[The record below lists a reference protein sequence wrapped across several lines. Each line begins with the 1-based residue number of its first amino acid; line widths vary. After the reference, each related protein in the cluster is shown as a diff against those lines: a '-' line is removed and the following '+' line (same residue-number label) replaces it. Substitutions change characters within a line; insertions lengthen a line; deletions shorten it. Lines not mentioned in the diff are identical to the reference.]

1 MSYLRTSPIWR
12 TTTIIRLNL
21 RRDGGSTV
29 ADVPQVLE
37 GIRVVD
43 VTTGPVGGIATM
55 VLADFGADVV
65 KVEPPGGDRFR
76 ALAASPLWLRGKRS
90 VTADLATDTGRAD
103 VWRIVAAADVL
114 VVSGP
119 PSRSRR
125 WGLDADAALALQPE
139 LVHCSITGWGPLG
152 PLAEVPAYEAAV
164 AARSGRMMAFQR
176 QLRRGGPVFTS
187 VPVAGHVAAHG
198 AVQGIAAALLARSRG
213 GGGQRV
219 ETSLLQGLLPFDLV
233 ELLLVEMAERSGLD
247 APDITA
253 AGGDMPTLN
262 YHPVR
267 TADGRW
273 IQCGNLLEHLLMAFL
288 DATDLL
294 GALLADE
301 RFTAPPGTWD
311 EVTVDAARNMILVRL
326 QERSADEWME
336 AFRDNGHVAA
346 EPFLTTAE
354 ALWHPDIVGAG
365 DIVTLDDPV
374 HGPVRTI
381 GPIAELTATP
391 AAVGKPAPRAGDHD
405 GIRLFEGIGAPGS
418 GPKPSDALRHSDGCP
433 LDGITVV
440 EFATIIAA
448 PLATTM
454 LADLGAR
461 VIKVELI
468 DGDPYRHLIPGG
480 TPVAKTSAGKA
491 SICIDVKHEE
501 GRRIA
506 ADLART
512 ADVVVHNARPGVPE
526 RLGLGDEQ
534 LRAAN
539 PHLVWVAVSG
549 YGRRSAAAG
558 RPSTHPCAG
567 AATGGAAFQ
576 AGPALTAP
584 CETLDDVREISRQL
598 MRANESNPDPNTAV
612 VTAAAVTLALLARE
626 RFGVG
631 QAVYVNMLAANLYAN
646 ADDALAYSGK
656 PDRAASDDELHGPAA
671 LYRLYRAGEGW
682 LFLAA
687 GSDAEWARVT
697 AVLDRP
703 DLRAD
708 QRFATAAGRAAHE
721 AELATELA
729 DSLGKRSAG
738 DWEARF
744 AAAGVAGVRADASTP
759 GPFFAHHEQVLAN
772 GFTPD
777 CTHARFGPYRRWGP
791 VVRVNGGPPVLGPGV
806 LAGENTDE
814 ILASLGCTPTEIAA
828 LRADGVVASEPVEW
842 E

>member
-1 MSYLRTSPIWR
+1 M
-12 TTTIIRLNL
+12 
-21 RRDGGSTV
+21 
-29 ADVPQVLE
+29 PQVLE

-43 VTTGPVGGIATM
+43 VTSGPVGGIATM
-55 VLADFGADVV
+55 VLADFGADVA
-65 KVEPPGGDRFR
+65 KVEPPGGDRLR

-90 VTADLATDTGRAD
+90 VTADLATDAGRAD
-103 VWRIVAAADVL
+103 VRSLVEAADVL

-119 PSRSRR
+119 LSRARR
-125 WGLDADAALALQPE
+125 WGLDADAALAVQRD
-139 LVHCSITGWGPLG
+139 LVHCSITGWGPRG
-152 PLAEVPAYEAAV
+152 PLAEVPGYEAAV
-164 AARSGRMMAFQR
+164 AARSGRMMAFHR
-176 QLRRGGPVFTS
+176 QLRRGGPVFTA

-198 AVQGIAAALLARSRG
+198 AVQGIAAALLARARG

-219 ETSLLQGLLPFDLV
+219 ETSLLQGLMPFDLV
-233 ELLLVEMAERSGLD
+233 ELLLVEMSERSGLE

-253 AGGDMPTLN
+253 AGGDLPTLN

-294 GALLADE
+294 GELLADD

-311 EVTVDAARNMILVRL
+311 EATVDAARNMILIRL

-336 AFRDNGHVAA
+336 AFRANGHVAA

-354 ALWHPDIVGAG
+354 ALWHPDIVAAG
-365 DIVTLDDPV
+365 DVVTIDDPV
-374 HGPVRTI
+374 HGPVRTL
-381 GPIAELTATP
+381 GPIADLTATP
-391 AAVGKPAPRAGDHD
+391 AVIGRPAPRPGEHD
-405 GIRLFEGIGAPGS
+405 GTRVFGARPPRTKHS
-418 GPKPSDALRHSDGCP
+418 GATKHSGGRP
-433 LDGITVV
+433 LDGVTVV

-468 DGDPYRHLIPGG
+468 DGDPYRHLIAGG
-480 TPVAKTSAGKA
+480 TPVAKTSAGKE
-491 SICIDVKHEE
+491 SICIDLKHDD

-506 ADLART
+506 FELASA

-539 PHLVWVAVSG
+539 PQLVWVSVTG
-549 YGRRSAAAG
+549 YGRHSAAAG

-584 CETLDDVREISRQL
+584 CDTLDDVREISRQL

-612 VTAAAVTLALLARE
+612 VAAAAVTLALLARE

-631 QAVYVNMLAANLYAN
+631 QAVYVNMLAANMYAN
-646 ADDALAYSGK
+646 ADDALAYAGK
-656 PDRAASDDELHGPAA
+656 PERVTIDDELHGPAA

-687 GSDAEWARVT
+687 GSDAEWTRVT
-697 AVLDRP
+697 EVLERP
-703 DLRAD
+703 DLLADPRFGTVADRATHD
-708 QRFATAAGRAAHE
+708 
-721 AELATELA
+721 AELAAELA
-729 DSLGKRSAG
+729 DSLGKRSAA
-738 DWEARF
+738 DWESRF
-744 AAAGVAGVRADASTP
+744 TAAGVAGVCADASTP
-759 GPFFAHHEQVLAN
+759 GPFFAHDDQVLAN
-772 GFTPD
+772 GFTPE
-777 CTHARFGPYRRWGP
+777 CTHVRFGPYRRWGP
-791 VVRVNGGPPVLGPGV
+791 VVRVNGGPPTLGPGV
-806 LAGENTDE
+806 LAGEQTDE
-814 ILASLGCTPTEIAA
+814 ILAGLGRTPEEIAA
-828 LRADGVVASEPVEW
+828 LRAARVVGSEPVEW
-842 E
+842 G